1 MNIAKTH
8 LAQQP
13 ELSVVIPVYNENQ
26 NIVPLLDEVVAALR
40 PVCAFEI
47 VCVDDASSDETAETL
62 LEARKRIPELV
73 VVVHARNQGQS
84 VAIGTGVLTSRAAWI
99 ATLDGDGQNDPADL
113 PRLIAER
120 HRQHDDVK
128 LIAGWRVKRRDS
140 LGKRFGSRIA
150 NAVRA
155 RLLGDATPDTG
166 CGTKLF
172 ERAAFMALPRFN
184 HMHRYLPAL
193 FQRDGWRSVSLA
205 VNHRARATGVSK
217 YNNLQ
222 RLWVGLFDLVG
233 VSWLIR
239 RQARVG
245 CIRTQV
251 HPQLLARPAQD
262 PRALR
267 A

>member
-1 MNIAKTH
+1 MKSATSVMT
-8 LAQQP
+8 LVP
-13 ELSVVIPVYNENQ
+13 ELSVVIPVHNERC
-26 NIVPLLDEVVAALR
+26 NIGPLLDEVVATLR
-40 PVCAFEI
+40 PGFGFEI
-47 VCVDDASSDETAETL
+47 VCVDDASNDGTTEQL
-62 LEARKRIPELV
+62 VHARARIPELV
-73 VVVHARNQGQS
+73 VIVHERNQGQS
-84 VAIGTGVLTSRAAWI
+84 VAIATGVMGARAEWV

-128 LIAGWRVKRRDS
+128 LIAGWRVHRRDS
-140 LGKRFGSRIA
+140 LGKRIGSRIA

-193 FQRDGWRSVSLA
+193 FQRDGWRSFSIE
-205 VNHRARATGVSK
+205 VNHRERATGVSK

-239 RQARVG
+239 RQARLGRITTRVY
-245 CIRTQV
+245 
-251 HPQLLARPAQD
+251 PQLEARP
-262 PRALR
+262 RLR
-267 A
+267 TETLPT